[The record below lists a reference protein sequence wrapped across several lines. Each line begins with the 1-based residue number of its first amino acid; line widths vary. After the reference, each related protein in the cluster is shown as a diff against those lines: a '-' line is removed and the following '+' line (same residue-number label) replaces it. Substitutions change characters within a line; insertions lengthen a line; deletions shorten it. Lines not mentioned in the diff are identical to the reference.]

1 MNPNDKPSEPLIPKK
16 LGSANHLDDIFNDYV
31 SKGGMDNLKGA
42 GKPLDVP
49 DGDVLNSV
57 LKTANYLPPWLELQK
72 QIRIGMKDLIEQMDH
87 HPNDALTS
95 QWETQIDE
103 LNSQIKKYNISV
115 PNPLL
120 QKGFVSIENVKTKY
134 EQWE

>member
-1 MNPNDKPSEPLIPKK
+1 MNPNDKPIKPLILKK
-16 LGSANHLDDIFNDYV
+16 LGSANHLDDIFNDYA
-31 SKGGMDNLKGA
+31 SKGGMDNLKGT

-72 QIRIGMKDLIEQMDH
+72 QIRASMKDLLEQM
-87 HPNDALTS
+87 NDNPTEVSIS
-95 QWETQIDE
+95 QWEQQIEE
-103 LNSQIKKYNISV
+103 LNGQIKKYNRSV

-120 QKGFVSIENVKTKY
+120 QKGFVSAENIKVKY

>member
-1 MNPNDKPSEPLIPKK
+1 MNYNDKPTEPLTPKK
-16 LGSANHLDDIFNDYV
+16 LGSANHLDDIFNDYA
-31 SKGGMDNLKGA
+31 SKGGMDNLKGT

-72 QIRIGMKDLIEQMDH
+72 QIRAGMKDLIEHMDDNPAH
-87 HPNDALTS
+87 TTTGK
-95 QWETQIDE
+95 WEAQIEE
-103 LNSQIKKYNISV
+103 LNGQIKKYNRSV

-120 QKGFVSIENVKTKY
+120 QKGFVSAENIKLKY